1 MKESEKQIKMKKV
14 KWGIIGCGDVTER
27 KSGPA
32 LQKIEDSSLVA
43 VMRRTGELA
52 RDYARRH
59 QVPRWYD
66 RAEDLINDPEV
77 NAVYVATP
85 PSTHRKYTIMA
96 AKAGLPVYVEK
107 PMARNYTEAQ
117 EMIKVCKEN
126 NVQLHVAYYRRAMPR
141 FLKIKE
147 IIEQGKIGDVRT
159 VNIRLAQPVEEAE
172 KDEANLPWRVLPEIS
187 GGGKFLDLAA
197 HTLDLFD
204 YYFGPIEQAS
214 GFAANQAGYYPA
226 EDSVVM
232 SFKFENG
239 IQGIGSWTFNGYHD
253 LDQNEIIGNK
263 GRLIFSSFSEEPII
277 LENEK
282 GHQEIEF
289 SYPEH
294 VQQPLLTKV
303 VASLLGKGESPST
316 GESAARTTEIM
327 DQIIAD
333 YYRD

>member
-1 MKESEKQIKMKKV
+1 MEKV

-52 RDYARRH
+52 KDYARRH
-59 QVPRWYD
+59 KVPRWYD

-77 NAVYVATP
+77 NAIYVATP
-85 PSTHRKYTIMA
+85 PSTHKKYTIMA
-96 AKAGLPVYVEK
+96 AEAGLPVYVEK
-107 PMARNYTEAQ
+107 PMARNYDEAE
-117 EMIKVCKEN
+117 EMIKVCQEN
-126 NVQLHVAYYRRAMPR
+126 SVQLHVAYYRRAMPR

-147 IIEQGKIGDVRT
+147 LIEEGAIGEIRT
-159 VNIRLAQPVEEAE
+159 VNIRLAQPLEEAE
-172 KDEANLPWRVLPEIS
+172 KEEANLPWRVLPEIA

-204 YYFGPIEQAS
+204 YYFGAIDQAS
-214 GFAANQAGYYPA
+214 GFAVNQGGYYPA
-226 EDSVVM
+226 EDNVVM
-232 SFKFENG
+232 SFRFKNG
-239 IQGIGSWTFNGYHD
+239 IQGIGSWTFNAYHN
-253 LDQNEIIGNK
+253 LDQNEIIGNQ
-263 GRLIFSSFSEEPII
+263 GRLVFSSFDEEPII
-277 LENEK
+277 LENED

-294 VQQPLLTKV
+294 VQQPLLEKV
-303 VASLLGKGESPST
+303 VASLLGRGESPST
-316 GESAARTTEIM
+316 GKSAARTTEIM

-333 YYRD
+333 YYTN